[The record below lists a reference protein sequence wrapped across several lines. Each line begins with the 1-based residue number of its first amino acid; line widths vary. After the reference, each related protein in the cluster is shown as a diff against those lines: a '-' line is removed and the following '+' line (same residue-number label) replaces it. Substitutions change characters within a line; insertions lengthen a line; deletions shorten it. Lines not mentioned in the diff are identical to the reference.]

1 MKKFKS
7 LISCLILSI
16 LTFSNANSFEIVR
29 DIELESF
36 TREIVS
42 NLVKTTSLDEK
53 DLNIYFVN
61 SRQINAFV
69 TGGQN
74 IFINTEL
81 IVAADDYREY
91 AAVLAHELA
100 HINGGHI
107 FKTTEE
113 IVNL

>member
-1 MKKFKS
+1 MRKFKS
-7 LISCLILSI
+7 LIFCSILSF

-74 IFINTEL
+74 IFIN
-81 IVAADDYREY
+81 A
-91 AAVLAHELA
+91 
-100 HINGGHI
+100 
-107 FKTTEE
+107 F
-113 IVNL
+113 